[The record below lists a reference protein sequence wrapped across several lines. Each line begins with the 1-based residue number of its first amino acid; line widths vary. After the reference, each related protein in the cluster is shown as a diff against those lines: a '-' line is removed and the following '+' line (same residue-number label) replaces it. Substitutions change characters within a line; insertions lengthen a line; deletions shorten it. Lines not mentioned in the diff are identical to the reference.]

1 MKMHQ
6 IILSAASGQ
15 HGRIVL
21 IDLFRHHHQR
31 PAQQALIASIDL
43 FLQNSQKLFK
53 IGLGLFRR
61 HLILHPC
68 RGRPFPLG
76 VDKGK
81 GIIKSC
87 LSYYIQRIQKILEYS
102 QKLRDY
108 IQENEITKERLMQ
121 EYSLQWLVTTPLY
134 NIGETLSS
142 QKIEIE
148 QPTIEK
154 IQTKEEP
161 KVLNNIMNSEEDE
174 DIEVL

>member
-31 PAQQALIASIDL
+31 PAQQVLIASIDL

-87 LSYYIQRIQKILEYS
+87 LSYYIQRLQKILPRLSRKTYDDIGRDRDVRDCLS
-102 QKLRDY
+102 QLADNLQIPCLIIMPISSASAAGRFRTEGAD
-108 IQENEITKERLMQ
+108 ENAG
-121 EYSLQWLVTTPLY
+121 TPS
-134 NIGETLSS
+134 GSS
-142 QKIEIE
+142 SSRRSVH
-148 QPTIEK
+148 
-154 IQTKEEP
+154 QTSPWDGK
-161 KVLNNIMNSEEDE
+161 S
-174 DIEVL
+174 